1 MYFLRVLLAS
11 TFIKYEMVE
20 GTSFGWFPFSGF
32 SSYPIIFT
40 KDNKLGSVR

>member
-1 MYFLRVLLAS
+1 
-11 TFIKYEMVE
+11 MVE

-40 KDNKLGSVR
+40 KERSGYPREIEAGQKICYGLE